1 MRRALSEKVA
11 IITYSIEKSH
21 VFAGTIRWSFPH
33 SRFYNERSEKGD
45 TIMATLN
52 PAQIE
57 KNLKGVNYPVNKAEL
72 VKYVERNGADESV
85 RLAISNL
92 PNQSYDSLAAVNRA
106 ISAMQ
111 GNAHQDHQDHGHDQD
126 RNHEDQSQQG
136 KQKANR

>member
-1 MRRALSEKVA
+1 
-11 IITYSIEKSH
+11 
-21 VFAGTIRWSFPH
+21 
-33 SRFYNERSEKGD
+33 
-45 TIMATLN
+45 MATLN